1 MCNFKGNSIK
11 KLLCSL
17 FALSA
22 ISTAIAQEVNIK
34 ILGTSDIHGRVVPWS
49 YGADVEDKSGSYA
62 QIATYVKDVRKNNKN
77 VVLVEVG
84 DAIQDNQIDV
94 FAKDKKYYK
103 DHPIPKV
110 LNEMNY
116 DIFVLGN
123 HEFNFGMKA
132 LDEILK
138 DIKAKKLT
146 ANFYHK
152 KNDKRYIDATTII
165 EKDGVKLGIIGL
177 STPMSAKFEED
188 TGNLKDMKFT
198 SPTEEARTQVEKLK
212 AKGVDAII
220 AVTHM
225 GIDNENNIPDT
236 GMRDVIN
243 AVDGIDVVIAGHM
256 HKDVPSETIK
266 NTLITEPHRY
276 GTVVSEVDL
285 TFDIND
291 KKEVKLVKKESK
303 TVPVKALEADKKI
316 VEIYKPYHEKLR
328 ELNNV
333 VIGQTANEM
342 VPQET
347 KHGVSA
353 AFSKDTGL
361 SSFINDVEQHYSG
374 ADVVTFSFDHQ
385 KARMDKG
392 DIKKKDIIFNY
403 RYAGGDVTVYELT
416 GKQLKEYMEWSANY
430 FDTIQPGDTEY
441 RYNAERK
448 KSKYVTY
455 DIFGGVNY
463 KIDLRNPQGSKIV
476 DLTLADGKPVTDDM
490 KLKVGMNSYRFAQL
504 NGKGGIWEG
513 QQIPV
518 LWESK
523 VAMGREKGTIQ
534 NMMIDYIT
542 NVKKGKIDGQSHNRW
557 EIIGLN

>member
-1 MCNFKGNSIK
+1 MK

-22 ISTAIAQEVNIK
+22 VSTAMAQEVNIK
-34 ILGTSDIHGRVVPWS
+34 LLGTSDVHGRIVPWS
-49 YGADVEDKSGSYA
+49 YGADIEDKSGSYA

-220 AVTHM
+220 VIAHM
-225 GIDNENNIPDT
+225 GIENENKIPDT

-303 TVPVKALEADKKI
+303 TVPVKELEADKKI
-316 VEIYKPYHEKLR
+316 AEIYKPYHEKLR

-333 VIGQTANEM
+333 VIGQTENEM

-385 KARMDKG
+385 KARMNKG

-542 NVKKGKIDGQSHNRW
+542 NVKKGKIDGLSHNRW

>member
-1 MCNFKGNSIK
+1 MK

-22 ISTAIAQEVNIK
+22 VSTAMAQEVNIK
-34 ILGTSDIHGRVVPWS
+34 LLGTSDIHGRVVPWS

-62 QIATYVKDVRKNNKN
+62 QIATDVKDVRKNNKN
-77 VVLVEVG
+77 VVLVDVG
-84 DAIQDNQIDV
+84 DAIQDNQVDV

-110 LNEMNY
+110 LNEMKY

-220 AVTHM
+220 VIAHM
-225 GIDNENNIPDT
+225 GIENENKIPDT

-303 TVPVKALEADKKI
+303 TVPVKELEADKKI
-316 VEIYKPYHEKLR
+316 AEIYKPYHEKLR

-333 VIGQTANEM
+333 VIGQTENEM

-353 AFSKDTGL
+353 AFSRDTGL

-403 RYAGGDVTVYELT
+403 RYAGGDVTVYEMT

>member
-1 MCNFKGNSIK
+1 MK

-22 ISTAIAQEVNIK
+22 VSTAMAQEVNIK

-77 VVLVEVG
+77 VVLVDVG
-84 DAIQDNQIDV
+84 DAIQDNQVDV

-110 LNEMNY
+110 LNEMKY
-116 DIFVLGN
+116 DVFVLGN

-146 ANFYHK
+146 ANFYYK

-220 AVTHM
+220 VIAHM
-225 GIDNENNIPDT
+225 GIENENKIPDT

-303 TVPVKALEADKKI
+303 TVPVKELEADKKI
-316 VEIYKPYHEKLR
+316 AEIYKPYHEKLR

-333 VIGQTANEM
+333 VIGQTENEM

-353 AFSKDTGL
+353 AFSRDTGL

-385 KARMDKG
+385 KARMNKG

-403 RYAGGDVTVYELT
+403 RYAGGDVTVYEMT

-463 KIDLRNPQGSKIV
+463 KIDLRNPKGSKIV

-513 QQIPV
+513 QKIPV

>member
-1 MCNFKGNSIK
+1 MK
-11 KLLCSL
+11 KLLCL
-17 FALSA
+17 LCALSA
-22 ISTAIAQEVNIK
+22 VSTAMAQEVNIK
-34 ILGTSDIHGRVVPWS
+34 LLGTSDIHGRVVPWS

-77 VVLVEVG
+77 VVLVDVG
-84 DAIQDNQIDV
+84 DAIQDNQVDV

-110 LNEMNY
+110 LNEMKY

-220 AVTHM
+220 VIAHM
-225 GIDNENNIPDT
+225 GIENENKIPDT

-303 TVPVKALEADKKI
+303 TVPVKELEADKKI
-316 VEIYKPYHEKLR
+316 AEIYKPYHEKLR

-333 VIGQTANEM
+333 VIGQTENEM

-353 AFSKDTGL
+353 AFSRDTGL

-385 KARMDKG
+385 KARMNKG

-513 QQIPV
+513 QKIPV

>member
-1 MCNFKGNSIK
+1 MK

-22 ISTAIAQEVNIK
+22 ISTAMAQEVNIK
-34 ILGTSDIHGRVVPWS
+34 LLGTSDVHGRIVPWS

-84 DAIQDNQIDV
+84 DAIQDNQVDV

-103 DHPIPKV
+103 DHPVPKV

-225 GIDNENNIPDT
+225 GIENENNIPDT

-361 SSFINDVEQHYSG
+361 SSFINDVEQYYSG

-463 KIDLRNPQGSKIV
+463 KIDLRNPKGSKIV

-513 QQIPV
+513 QKIPV

>member
-1 MCNFKGNSIK
+1 MK

-17 FALSA
+17 FALSTV
-22 ISTAIAQEVNIK
+22 STAMAQEVNIK

-77 VVLVEVG
+77 VVLVDVG
-84 DAIQDNQIDV
+84 DAIQDNQVDV

-110 LNEMNY
+110 LNEMKY
-116 DIFVLGN
+116 DVFVLGN
-123 HEFNFGMKA
+123 HEFNFGMEA

-146 ANFYHK
+146 ANFYYK

-220 AVTHM
+220 VIAHM
-225 GIDNENNIPDT
+225 GIENENKIPDT

-303 TVPVKALEADKKI
+303 TVPVKELEADKKI
-316 VEIYKPYHEKLR
+316 AEIYKPYHEKLR

-333 VIGQTANEM
+333 VIGQTENEM

-385 KARMDKG
+385 KARMNKG

>member
-1 MCNFKGNSIK
+1 MK

-22 ISTAIAQEVNIK
+22 VSTAMAQEVNIK

-77 VVLVEVG
+77 VVLVDVG
-84 DAIQDNQIDV
+84 DAIQDNQVDV

-110 LNEMNY
+110 LNEMKY
-116 DIFVLGN
+116 DVFVLGN

-146 ANFYHK
+146 ANFYYK

-303 TVPVKALEADKKI
+303 TVPVKELEADKKI
-316 VEIYKPYHEKLR
+316 AEIYKPYHEKLR

>member
-1 MCNFKGNSIK
+1 MK

-22 ISTAIAQEVNIK
+22 VSTAMAQEVNIK
-34 ILGTSDIHGRVVPWS
+34 LLGTSDVHGRIVPWS

-84 DAIQDNQIDV
+84 DAIQDNQIEV

-103 DHPIPKV
+103 NHPVPKV

-342 VPQET
+342 VLQET

-403 RYAGGDVTVYELT
+403 RYAGGDVTVYEMT

-463 KIDLRNPQGSKIV
+463 KIDLRNPKGSKIV

-513 QQIPV
+513 QKIPV

-542 NVKKGKIDGQSHNRW
+542 NVKKGKIDGLSHNRW

>member
-1 MCNFKGNSIK
+1 MK

-22 ISTAIAQEVNIK
+22 VSTAMAQEVNIK
-34 ILGTSDIHGRVVPWS
+34 LLGTSDVHGRIVPWS
-49 YGADVEDKSGSYA
+49 YGADIEDKSGSYA

-110 LNEMNY
+110 LNEMKY

-220 AVTHM
+220 VIAHM
-225 GIDNENNIPDT
+225 GIENENKIPDT

-303 TVPVKALEADKKI
+303 TVPVKELEADKKI
-316 VEIYKPYHEKLR
+316 AEIYKPYHEKLR

-333 VIGQTANEM
+333 VIGQTENEM

-403 RYAGGDVTVYELT
+403 RYAGGDVTVYEMT

>member
-1 MCNFKGNSIK
+1 MK

-22 ISTAIAQEVNIK
+22 VSTAMAQEVNIK
-34 ILGTSDIHGRVVPWS
+34 LLGTSDVHGRIVPWS

-84 DAIQDNQIDV
+84 DAIQDNQVDV

-103 DHPIPKV
+103 DHPVPKV

-225 GIDNENNIPDT
+225 GIENENNIPDT

-316 VEIYKPYHEKLR
+316 EEIYKPYHEKLR

-361 SSFINDVEQHYSG
+361 SSFINDVEQYYSG

>member
-1 MCNFKGNSIK
+1 MK

-22 ISTAIAQEVNIK
+22 ISTAMAQEVNIK
-34 ILGTSDIHGRVVPWS
+34 LLGTSDVHGRIVPWS

-84 DAIQDNQIDV
+84 DAIQDNQVDV

-103 DHPIPKV
+103 DHPVPKV

-225 GIDNENNIPDT
+225 GIENENNIPDT

-316 VEIYKPYHEKLR
+316 EEIYKPYHEKLR

-513 QQIPV
+513 QHIPV

>member
-1 MCNFKGNSIK
+1 MK

-22 ISTAIAQEVNIK
+22 VSTAMAQEVNIK
-34 ILGTSDIHGRVVPWS
+34 LLGTSDVHGRIVPWS

-220 AVTHM
+220 VIAHM
-225 GIDNENNIPDT
+225 GIDNENKIPDT

-303 TVPVKALEADKKI
+303 TVPVKELEADKKI
-316 VEIYKPYHEKLR
+316 AEIYKPYHEKLR

-333 VIGQTANEM
+333 VIGQTENEM

-385 KARMDKG
+385 KARMNKG

-403 RYAGGDVTVYELT
+403 RYAGGDVTVYEMT

>member
-1 MCNFKGNSIK
+1 MK

-22 ISTAIAQEVNIK
+22 VSTAMAQEVNIK
-34 ILGTSDIHGRVVPWS
+34 LLGTSDIHGRVVPWS

-77 VVLVEVG
+77 VVLVDVG
-84 DAIQDNQIDV
+84 DAIQDNQVDV

-110 LNEMNY
+110 LNEMKY
-116 DIFVLGN
+116 DVFVLGN
-123 HEFNFGMKA
+123 HEFNFGMEA

-146 ANFYHK
+146 ANFYYK

-220 AVTHM
+220 VIAHM
-225 GIDNENNIPDT
+225 GIENENKIPDT

-316 VEIYKPYHEKLR
+316 AEIYKPYHEKLR

-333 VIGQTANEM
+333 VIGQTENEM

-353 AFSKDTGL
+353 AFSRDTGL

-513 QQIPV
+513 QKIPV

>member
-1 MCNFKGNSIK
+1 MK

-22 ISTAIAQEVNIK
+22 VSTAMAQEVNIK
-34 ILGTSDIHGRVVPWS
+34 LLGTSDVHGRIVPWS

-333 VIGQTANEM
+333 VIGQTENEM

-353 AFSKDTGL
+353 AFSRDTGL

-463 KIDLRNPQGSKIV
+463 KIDLRNPKGSKIV

-513 QQIPV
+513 QKIPV

>member
-1 MCNFKGNSIK
+1 MK

-22 ISTAIAQEVNIK
+22 VSTAMAQEVNIK

-77 VVLVEVG
+77 VVLVDVG
-84 DAIQDNQIDV
+84 DAIQDNQVDV

>member
-1 MCNFKGNSIK
+1 MK

-22 ISTAIAQEVNIK
+22 VSTAMAQEVNIK

-77 VVLVEVG
+77 VVLVDVG
-84 DAIQDNQIDV
+84 DAIQDNQVDV

-146 ANFYHK
+146 ANFYYK

-220 AVTHM
+220 VIAHM
-225 GIDNENNIPDT
+225 GIDNENKIPDT

-303 TVPVKALEADKKI
+303 TVPVKELEADKKI
-316 VEIYKPYHEKLR
+316 AEIYKPYHEKLR

-333 VIGQTANEM
+333 VIGQTENEM

-385 KARMDKG
+385 KARMNKG

>member
-1 MCNFKGNSIK
+1 MK

-22 ISTAIAQEVNIK
+22 VSTAMAQEVNIK
-34 ILGTSDIHGRVVPWS
+34 LLGTSDVHGRIVPWS
-49 YGADVEDKSGSYA
+49 YGADIEDKSGSYA

-403 RYAGGDVTVYELT
+403 RYAGGDVTVYEMT

-463 KIDLRNPQGSKIV
+463 KIDLRNPKGSKIV

-513 QQIPV
+513 QKIPV

>member
-1 MCNFKGNSIK
+1 MK

-22 ISTAIAQEVNIK
+22 VSTAMAQEVNIK

-77 VVLVEVG
+77 VVLVDVG
-84 DAIQDNQIDV
+84 DAIQDNQVDV

-110 LNEMNY
+110 LNEMKY
-116 DIFVLGN
+116 DVFVLGN

-146 ANFYHK
+146 ANFYYK

-220 AVTHM
+220 VIAHM
-225 GIDNENNIPDT
+225 GIDNENKIPDT

-303 TVPVKALEADKKI
+303 TVPVKELEADKKI
-316 VEIYKPYHEKLR
+316 AEIYKPYHEKLR

-333 VIGQTANEM
+333 VIGQTENEM

-385 KARMDKG
+385 KARMNKG

-403 RYAGGDVTVYELT
+403 RYAGGDVTVYEMT

-476 DLTLADGKPVTDDM
+476 GLTLADGKPVTDDM

>member
-1 MCNFKGNSIK
+1 MK

-22 ISTAIAQEVNIK
+22 ISTAMAQEVNIK
-34 ILGTSDIHGRVVPWS
+34 LLGTSDIHGRVVPWS

-77 VVLVEVG
+77 VVLVDVG
-84 DAIQDNQIDV
+84 DAIQDNQVDV

-110 LNEMNY
+110 LNEMKY
-116 DIFVLGN
+116 DVFVLGN

-146 ANFYHK
+146 ANFYYK

-198 SPTEEARTQVEKLK
+198 SPTEETRTQVDKLK

-220 AVTHM
+220 VIAHM
-225 GIDNENNIPDT
+225 GIDNENKIPDT

-303 TVPVKALEADKKI
+303 TVPVKELEADKKI
-316 VEIYKPYHEKLR
+316 AEIYKPYHEKLR

-333 VIGQTANEM
+333 VIGQTVNEM

-353 AFSKDTGL
+353 AFSRDTGL

-385 KARMDKG
+385 KARMNKG

-403 RYAGGDVTVYELT
+403 RYAGGDVTVYEMT

>member
-1 MCNFKGNSIK
+1 MK

-22 ISTAIAQEVNIK
+22 VSTAMAQEVNIK
-34 ILGTSDIHGRVVPWS
+34 LLGTSDVHGRIVPWS
-49 YGADVEDKSGSYA
+49 YGADIEDKSGSYA

-353 AFSKDTGL
+353 SFSKDTGL
-361 SSFINDVEQHYSG
+361 SSFINDVEQHYSD

-403 RYAGGDVTVYELT
+403 RYAGGDVTVYEMT

>member
-1 MCNFKGNSIK
+1 MK

-22 ISTAIAQEVNIK
+22 ISTAMAQEVNIK
-34 ILGTSDIHGRVVPWS
+34 LLGTSDVHGRIVPWS

-84 DAIQDNQIDV
+84 DAIQDNQVDV

-103 DHPIPKV
+103 DHPVPKV

-225 GIDNENNIPDT
+225 GIENENNIPDT

-316 VEIYKPYHEKLR
+316 EEIYKPYHEKLR

-403 RYAGGDVTVYELT
+403 RYAGGDVTVYEMT

-513 QQIPV
+513 QHIPV

>member
-1 MCNFKGNSIK
+1 MK
-11 KLLCSL
+11 KLLCL
-17 FALSA
+17 LCALSA
-22 ISTAIAQEVNIK
+22 VSTAMAQEVNIK
-34 ILGTSDIHGRVVPWS
+34 LLGTSDVHGRIVPWS

-463 KIDLRNPQGSKIV
+463 KIDLRNPRGSKIV

-513 QQIPV
+513 QKIPV

>member
-1 MCNFKGNSIK
+1 MK

-22 ISTAIAQEVNIK
+22 VSTAMAQEVNIK

-77 VVLVEVG
+77 VVLVDVG
-84 DAIQDNQIDV
+84 DAIQDNQVDV

-110 LNEMNY
+110 LNEMKY
-116 DIFVLGN
+116 DVFVLGN

-146 ANFYHK
+146 SNFYYK

-220 AVTHM
+220 VIAHM
-225 GIDNENNIPDT
+225 GIENENKIPDT

-303 TVPVKALEADKKI
+303 TVPVKELEADKKI
-316 VEIYKPYHEKLR
+316 AEIYKPYHEKLR

-333 VIGQTANEM
+333 VIGQTENEM

-353 AFSKDTGL
+353 AFSRDTGL

-385 KARMDKG
+385 KARMNKG

>member
-1 MCNFKGNSIK
+1 MK
-11 KLLCSL
+11 KLFCSL

-22 ISTAIAQEVNIK
+22 VSTAMAQEVNIK
-34 ILGTSDIHGRVVPWS
+34 LLGTSDVHGRIVPWS

-316 VEIYKPYHEKLR
+316 AEIYKPYHEKLR

>member
-1 MCNFKGNSIK
+1 MK
-11 KLLCSL
+11 KLLYSL

-22 ISTAIAQEVNIK
+22 VSTAMAQEVNIK
-34 ILGTSDIHGRVVPWS
+34 LLGTSDVHGRIVPWS

-455 DIFGGVNY
+455 DIFGGVDY
-463 KIDLRNPQGSKIV
+463 KIDLRNPKGSKIV

-513 QQIPV
+513 QKIPV

-542 NVKKGKIDGQSHNRW
+542 NVKKGKIDGLSHNRW

>member
-1 MCNFKGNSIK
+1 MK

-22 ISTAIAQEVNIK
+22 ISTAMAQEVNIK
-34 ILGTSDIHGRVVPWS
+34 LLGTSDVHGRIVPWS

-361 SSFINDVEQHYSG
+361 SSFINDVEQYYSG

-463 KIDLRNPQGSKIV
+463 KIDLRNPKGSKIV

>member
-1 MCNFKGNSIK
+1 MK

-22 ISTAIAQEVNIK
+22 VSTAMAQEVNIK
-34 ILGTSDIHGRVVPWS
+34 LLGTSDVHGRIVPWS

-110 LNEMNY
+110 LNEMKY
-116 DIFVLGN
+116 DVFVLGN

-146 ANFYHK
+146 ANFYYK

-220 AVTHM
+220 VIAHM
-225 GIDNENNIPDT
+225 GIENENKIPDT

-303 TVPVKALEADKKI
+303 TVPVKELEADKKI
-316 VEIYKPYHEKLR
+316 AEIYKPYHEKLR

-333 VIGQTANEM
+333 VIGQTENEM

-353 AFSKDTGL
+353 AFSRDTGL

-385 KARMDKG
+385 KARMNKG

-403 RYAGGDVTVYELT
+403 RYAGGDVTVYEMT

-463 KIDLRNPQGSKIV
+463 KIDLRNPKGSKIV

-534 NMMIDYIT
+534 NMMIDYIM

>member
-1 MCNFKGNSIK
+1 MK

-22 ISTAIAQEVNIK
+22 VSTAMAQEVNIK
-34 ILGTSDIHGRVVPWS
+34 LLGTSDVHGRIVPWS

-84 DAIQDNQIDV
+84 DAIQDNQVDV

-103 DHPIPKV
+103 DHPVPKV

-225 GIDNENNIPDT
+225 GIENENNIPDT

>member
-1 MCNFKGNSIK
+1 MK

-22 ISTAIAQEVNIK
+22 VSTAMAQEVNIK
-34 ILGTSDIHGRVVPWS
+34 LLGTSDVHGRIVPWS

-220 AVTHM
+220 VIAHM
-225 GIDNENNIPDT
+225 GIENENKIPDT

-303 TVPVKALEADKKI
+303 TVPVKELEADKKI
-316 VEIYKPYHEKLR
+316 AEIYKPYHEKLR

-333 VIGQTANEM
+333 VIGQTENEM

-385 KARMDKG
+385 KARMNKG

-403 RYAGGDVTVYELT
+403 RYAGGDFTVYELT

>member
-1 MCNFKGNSIK
+1 MK

-22 ISTAIAQEVNIK
+22 VSTAMAQEVNIK
-34 ILGTSDIHGRVVPWS
+34 LLGTSDVHGRIVPWS
-49 YGADVEDKSGSYA
+49 YGADIEDKSGSYA

-198 SPTEEARTQVEKLK
+198 SPTEEARIQVEKLK

-463 KIDLRNPQGSKIV
+463 KIDLRNPKGSKIV

-513 QQIPV
+513 QKIPV

>member
-1 MCNFKGNSIK
+1 MK

-22 ISTAIAQEVNIK
+22 ISTAMAQEVNIK
-34 ILGTSDIHGRVVPWS
+34 LLGTSDVHGRIVPWS

-84 DAIQDNQIDV
+84 DAIQDNQVDV

-103 DHPIPKV
+103 NHPIPKV

-177 STPMSAKFEED
+177 STPMSAKFEDD

-225 GIDNENNIPDT
+225 GIENENNIPDT

-316 VEIYKPYHEKLR
+316 EEIYKPYHEKLR

-361 SSFINDVEQHYSG
+361 SSFINDVEQYYSG

-403 RYAGGDVTVYELT
+403 RYAGGDVTVYEMT

-542 NVKKGKIDGQSHNRW
+542 NVKKGKIDGLSHNRW
-557 EIIGLN
+557 EITGLN

>member
-1 MCNFKGNSIK
+1 MK

-22 ISTAIAQEVNIK
+22 VSTAMAQEVNIK
-34 ILGTSDIHGRVVPWS
+34 LLGTSDVHGRIVPWS

-385 KARMDKG
+385 KARMNKG

-403 RYAGGDVTVYELT
+403 RYAGGDVTVYEMT

-476 DLTLADGKPVTDDM
+476 GLTLADGKPVTDDM

>member
-1 MCNFKGNSIK
+1 MK

-22 ISTAIAQEVNIK
+22 ISTAMAQEVNIK
-34 ILGTSDIHGRVVPWS
+34 LLGTSDVHGRIVPWS

-84 DAIQDNQIDV
+84 DAIQDNQVDV

-103 DHPIPKV
+103 DHPVPKV

-225 GIDNENNIPDT
+225 GIENENNIPDT

-316 VEIYKPYHEKLR
+316 EEIYKPYHEKLR

-403 RYAGGDVTVYELT
+403 RYAGGDVTVYEMT

-476 DLTLADGKPVTDDM
+476 DLTLADGRPVTDDM

>member
-1 MCNFKGNSIK
+1 MK

-22 ISTAIAQEVNIK
+22 ISTAMAQEVNIK

-84 DAIQDNQIDV
+84 DAIQDNQVDV

-303 TVPVKALEADKKI
+303 TVPVKELEADKKI
-316 VEIYKPYHEKLR
+316 AEIYKPYHEKLR

-333 VIGQTANEM
+333 VIGQTENEM

-385 KARMDKG
+385 KARMNKG

>member
-1 MCNFKGNSIK
+1 MK

-22 ISTAIAQEVNIK
+22 VSTAMAQEVNIK
-34 ILGTSDIHGRVVPWS
+34 LLGTSDIHGRVVPWS

-77 VVLVEVG
+77 VVLVDVG
-84 DAIQDNQIDV
+84 DAIQDNQVDV

-110 LNEMNY
+110 LNEMKY

-146 ANFYHK
+146 ANFYYK

-220 AVTHM
+220 VIAHM
-225 GIDNENNIPDT
+225 GIDNENKIPDT

-256 HKDVPSETIK
+256 HKDVPSEIIK

-316 VEIYKPYHEKLR
+316 AEIYKPYHEKLR

-333 VIGQTANEM
+333 VIGQTENEM

-353 AFSKDTGL
+353 AFSRDTGL

-403 RYAGGDVTVYELT
+403 RYAGGDVTVYEMT

-463 KIDLRNPQGSKIV
+463 KIDLRNPKGSKIV

-513 QQIPV
+513 QKIPV

-542 NVKKGKIDGQSHNRW
+542 NVKKGKIDGLSHNRW

>member
-1 MCNFKGNSIK
+1 MK

-22 ISTAIAQEVNIK
+22 VSTAMAQEVNIK
-34 ILGTSDIHGRVVPWS
+34 LLGTSDVHGRIVPWS

-403 RYAGGDVTVYELT
+403 RYAGGDVTVYEMT

-463 KIDLRNPQGSKIV
+463 KIDLRNPKGSKIV

-557 EIIGLN
+557 EIIGLD

>member
-1 MCNFKGNSIK
+1 MK

-22 ISTAIAQEVNIK
+22 ISTAMAQEVNIK
-34 ILGTSDIHGRVVPWS
+34 LLGTSDVHGRIVPWS

>member
-1 MCNFKGNSIK
+1 MK

-22 ISTAIAQEVNIK
+22 VSTAMAQEVNIK
-34 ILGTSDIHGRVVPWS
+34 LLGTSDVHGRIVPWS

-146 ANFYHK
+146 ANFYYK

-476 DLTLADGKPVTDDM
+476 GLTLADGKPVTDDM

-513 QQIPV
+513 QKIPV